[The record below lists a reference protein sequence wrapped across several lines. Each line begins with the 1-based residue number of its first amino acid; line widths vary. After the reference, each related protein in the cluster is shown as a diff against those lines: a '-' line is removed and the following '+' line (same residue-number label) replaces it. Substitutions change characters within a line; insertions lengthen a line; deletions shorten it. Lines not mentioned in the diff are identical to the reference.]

1 MGCESVIRKKLMLFI
16 CIFFGVGLFV
26 FSLPSSSTAASDP
39 LYTLLYNGL
48 KEYQTKISLG
58 KYGADTVKVADTY
71 ERVLNDHPEIFYTK
85 HQFIYNAQAFYPQYI
100 GSKKQIEKMKIALNK
115 KADAVVK
122 IAKTKKTQAERVIYL
137 HDYLV
142 NSTEY
147 DTENYLK
154 DSVPE
159 SSFTAYGAL
168 IKGTAV
174 CDGYAKALKILLN
187 KAGIWAV
194 RVTGEG
200 KGVPHA
206 WNLVKVDGKY
216 FYVDATW
223 NDPVAEDQSP
233 ILAYNY
239 LLVPESLLAKDHTW
253 NKKGL
258 PKASSTKYKYLYTLE
273 DFARYQSYVYYV
285 NDKDAKLF
293 RMNLNGSGKKQVS
306 RTSSSAIYSLKAAG
320 DTLYFINLTDNQ
332 HLYKM
337 KLTGNNEWRVIKKSV
352 SRLSIKGKYLYFYN
366 NKTKK
371 TEKTKI

>member
-1 MGCESVIRKKLMLFI
+1 MMLFV
-16 CIFFGVGLFV
+16 CVLFGVGFFV
-26 FSLPSSSTAASDP
+26 FSLPSSTAAASDS
-39 LYTLLYNGL
+39 LYTLIYKGL
-48 KEYQTKISLG
+48 TDYQTKIPLG
-58 KYGADTVKVADTY
+58 KYGGNKTKVADTY
-71 ERVLNDHPEIFYTK
+71 ERVINDHPEIFYIK
-85 HQFIYNAQAFYPQYI
+85 HSVLYDTHSLFPQYV

-115 KADAVVK
+115 KADAAVK
-122 IAKTKKTQAERVIYL
+122 IAKTKKTQTERVIYL

-154 DSVPE
+154 DTLPE

-168 IKGTAV
+168 MKGTAV
-174 CDGYAKALKILLN
+174 CDGYAKALKLLLN

-200 KGVPHA
+200 KGESHA

-223 NDPVAEDQSP
+223 NDPVADDKSP

-239 LLVPESLLAKDHTW
+239 LLVPESVLAKDHTW

-258 PKASSTKYKYLYTLE
+258 PKASSTKFNYLYTLE

-285 NDKDAKLF
+285 NEKDAKLF
-293 RMNLNGSGKKQVS
+293 RMNLNGSGKKQIA
-306 RTSSSAIYSLKAAG
+306 RTNSSAIYSLKAVG
-320 DTLYFINLTDNQ
+320 DTLYFINITDSQ
-332 HLYKM
+332 RLYKM
-337 KLTGNNEWRVIKKSV
+337 KLTGKNEWRVIKKSV
-352 SRLSIKGKYLYFYN
+352 SQLSIKGNYLYFLN
-366 NKTKK
+366 NQTKK
-371 TEKTKI
+371 TEKIKI

>member
-1 MGCESVIRKKLMLFI
+1 VCDTEEIYVTLFTVWGWVICFQHAT
-16 CIFFGVGLFV
+16 
-26 FSLPSSSTAASDP
+26 TAASDP
-39 LYTLLYNGL
+39 LYTLIYNGL
-48 KEYQTKISLG
+48 KDYETKITLG
-58 KYGADTVKVADTY
+58 KYGGNKTKVADTY
-71 ERVLNDHPEIFYTK
+71 ERVINDHPEIFYTK
-85 HQFIYNAQAFYPQYI
+85 HGILYDTQSLYPQYV

-115 KADAVVK
+115 KTDAAVK
-122 IAKTKKTQAERVIYL
+122 IAKTKKTQTERVIYL

-154 DSVPE
+154 DTLPE
-159 SSFTAYGAL
+159 DSFTAYGAL
-168 IKGTAV
+168 MKGTAV
-174 CDGYAKALKILLN
+174 CDGYAKALKLLLN

-200 KGVPHA
+200 KGESHA

-223 NDPVAEDQSP
+223 NDPVAEDKSAH
-233 ILAYNY
+233 LAYNY
-239 LLVPESLLAKDHTW
+239 LLVPESVLAKDHTW

-258 PKASSTKYKYLYTLE
+258 PKASSTKFKYLYTLE

-285 NDKDAKLF
+285 NDKDSRLF
-293 RMNLNGSGKKQVS
+293 RMNLNGSGKKLVA

-337 KLTGNNEWRVIKKSV
+337 KLTGENEWRVIKKSV
-352 SRLSIKGKYLYFYN
+352 SRLSIKGNYLYFYH

-371 TEKTKI
+371 TEKIKI